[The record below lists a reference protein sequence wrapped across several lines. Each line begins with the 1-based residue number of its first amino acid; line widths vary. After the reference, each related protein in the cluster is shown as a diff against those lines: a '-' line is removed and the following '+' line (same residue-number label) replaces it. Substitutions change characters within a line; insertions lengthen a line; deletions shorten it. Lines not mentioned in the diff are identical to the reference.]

1 MTKGE
6 IINYLKNNELDNA
19 IAGVSLVA
27 LDMAFKSYT
36 ESDSLHGVLYSPGFA
51 FFSFDKMGSF
61 HQFNAKKIIEDI
73 AKKVYD
79 DYLRDPKSADK
90 MIERQI
96 FLEKEIEKAWEEY
109 FKNGATYSKEKIF
122 DFYKKFSILSGEWF
136 HYCSLWEDKGAIINK
151 EIVPHFAKR
160 HNLEIN
166 KADEIFNTLAHPE
179 EPTVFNLERE
189 DFLRIC
195 IEVSSGKILKENI
208 KSYID
213 KYFWFRSDFY
223 KAEETTP
230 EKILK
235 EVYVEISKNK
245 KEGIELEIEKNRQNF
260 DVLHENRK
268 KILGTIELTEIDKR
282 DLAFAKLVIQ
292 WIDLRKIGMM
302 RFFYYLAMTMDHTA
316 KVSNIPYEDLA
327 VYTFDEFGK
336 CLESEYKLN
345 VEEIR
350 RRKAGVFMV
359 WEKGQNAKIFYDGE
373 AKELFSVATAFKF
386 EGFVKGQVASRGGV
400 SNFSGK
406 VRVVLDPSKD
416 IFEDGEI
423 LVTSMTRI
431 EFVPLMRKAKAII
444 TNEGGIACHAAII
457 SRELGIPCIIGTK
470 IATKVL
476 KDGDLVEVNVNEGV
490 VKIIKRY
497 EED

>member
-1 MTKGE
+1 
-6 IINYLKNNELDNA
+6 
-19 IAGVSLVA
+19 
-27 LDMAFKSYT
+27 
-36 ESDSLHGVLYSPGFA
+36 
-51 FFSFDKMGSF
+51 
-61 HQFNAKKIIEDI
+61 
-73 AKKVYD
+73 
-79 DYLRDPKSADK
+79 
-90 MIERQI
+90 
-96 FLEKEIEKAWEEY
+96 
-109 FKNGATYSKEKIF
+109 
-122 DFYKKFSILSGEWF
+122 
-136 HYCSLWEDKGAIINK
+136 
-151 EIVPHFAKR
+151 
-160 HNLEIN
+160 
-166 KADEIFNTLAHPE
+166 
-179 EPTVFNLERE
+179 
-189 DFLRIC
+189 
-195 IEVSSGKILKENI
+195 
-208 KSYID
+208 
-213 KYFWFRSDFY
+213 
-223 KAEETTP
+223 
-230 EKILK
+230 
-235 EVYVEISKNK
+235 
-245 KEGIELEIEKNRQNF
+245 
-260 DVLHENRK
+260 
-268 KILGTIELTEIDKR
+268 
-282 DLAFAKLVIQ
+282 
-292 WIDLRKIGMM
+292 
-302 RFFYYLAMTMDHTA
+302 MDHTA

-327 VYTFDEFGK
+327 VYTFDELGK

-350 RRKAGVFMV
+350 KRKAGVFMV

-400 SNFSGK
+400 SNFLGK